1 AVHAQRGQRV
11 AVAGVGALSGLLPG
25 GQVEGDDLVGV
36 AVLAGALVLLGG
48 DVQLVLAHG
57 EPRALLDLGDAVAA
71 GRVVV
76 AGGGDAGAQL
86 AGLVVD
92 GEEVG
97 DAAAVAGGVADVG
110 GHDQRVGGHDARVLD
125 ALAHLVLGDHLPGL
139 RVDGL
144 DVQLALG
151 VRAALAHGDQLRA
164 AAVAG
169 VGRLGRPRL
178 RAAADLPGG
187 AAAGAAGGDGVTA
200 DGDVVEAD
208 RAGAGLGGLR
218 PQLLARLQVD
228 RRDLGAGL
236 RLGLGGHGR
245 LVDDRRPVVV
255 GGVPAGLAHR
265 AGQLDRPQ
273 LGALVA
279 VVADD
284 LGDAALG
291 VHLVGQPGA
300 GDHDAGAVLG
310 GLRGGHLEQDLGGG
324 VVRRLL
330 GGTGTAAGGAAVVAA
345 LGVRAALVAA
355 AVG

>member
-1 AVHAQRGQRV
+1 HRMRGTRTAPSLSRDGAVSRGLGSRSAGSESDQQVFLPAALVVTGEHLRHVELSVREQDLRVLGQHARLGVAHRLRRRVAQQRRLREGAAVDADDLAALVVRRPLVRDHVGAVHAQRGQRV

-169 VGRLGRPRL
+169 VVAGVGRLGRPQL
-178 RAAADLPGG
+178 LAAADLPGG

-208 RAGAGLGGLR
+208 RAG
-218 PQLLARLQVD
+218 
-228 RRDLGAGL
+228 
-236 RLGLGGHGR
+236 
-245 LVDDRRPVVV
+245 
-255 GGVPAGLAHR
+255 
-265 AGQLDRPQ
+265 
-273 LGALVA
+273 
-279 VVADD
+279 
-284 LGDAALG
+284 
-291 VHLVGQPGA
+291 
-300 GDHDAGAVLG
+300 
-310 GLRGGHLEQDLGGG
+310 
-324 VVRRLL
+324 
-330 GGTGTAAGGAAVVAA
+330 
-345 LGVRAALVAA
+345 
-355 AVG
+355 